1 MSIIGEARFNFHHRL
16 LEAKT
21 LALTKSLVASN
32 ADVGSKLSV
41 SVAGNLLRILA
52 MQHDYPLVGGDK
64 SVGQNLGK
72 MFERLTAEF
81 FDLCG

>member
-41 SVAGNLLRILA
+41 SVAGNLLRILGT
-52 MQHDYPLVGGDK
+52 L
-64 SVGQNLGK
+64 
-72 MFERLTAEF
+72 RF
-81 FDLCG
+81 FWC